1 MPQYFTECK
10 YFDKLVM
17 IILNSESSMEPQDSN
32 NTPDENKNP
41 LMGSVESTSTPPETS
56 AAPTTEP
63 PTSVTPPAD
72 TSAAPTLTPAP
83 NNNDELD
90 KLGLVALITS
100 ILLGPV
106 GIIIGILAR
115 RERKSGLSKA
125 AIIVGIGWLVLA
137 IAGIIL
143 LITLAAYSGVS
154 DKAKK
159 SAESSKTDSK
169 KVDSKKEEKSSK
181 SNSKIETSEQREKR
195 LYASLCFDGKK
206 LASSSGGWFIEDDR
220 YLLLEEMVFFKGTG
234 IDYEYDTSSKYDEIV
249 AYLKGPVS
257 KEKIAVELKGSI
269 ADDKTDPAKSKLAEQ
284 RAQLVQKEL
293 VNRGISASLIK
304 IVPPLSEN
312 LDTAYGEGSQMN
324 VDIRVL
330 SNC

>member
-1 MPQYFTECK
+1 MTTTPTE
-10 YFDKLVM
+10 D
-17 IILNSESSMEPQDSN
+17 
-32 NTPDENKNP
+32 NT
-41 LMGSVESTSTPPETS
+41 
-56 AAPTTEP
+56 
-63 PTSVTPPAD
+63 
-72 TSAAPTLTPAP
+72 TPAP
-83 NNNDELD
+83 APAPAVEGLD
-90 KLGLVALITS
+90 KLGLVALLSS
-100 ILLGPV
+100 ILLGPI
-106 GIIIGILAR
+106 GIVIGILAR

-169 KVDSKKEEKSSK
+169 ETDTKKADKTSTKSSG
-181 SNSKIETSEQREKR
+181 SQIETNEQREKR

-293 VNRGISASLIK
+293 VNRDISASLIK

>member
-1 MPQYFTECK
+1 
-10 YFDKLVM
+10 M

-41 LMGSVESTSTPPETS
+41 LMESVESTSTPPETS
-56 AAPTTEP
+56 AAPTAEQ
-63 PTSVTPPAD
+63 
-72 TSAAPTLTPAP
+72 PTLTTTPTEDNTTPAP
-83 NNNDELD
+83 APAPAVEGLD
-90 KLGLVALITS
+90 KLGLVALLSS
-100 ILLGPV
+100 ILLGPI
-106 GIIIGILAR
+106 GIVIGILAR

-169 KVDSKKEEKSSK
+169 ETDTKKADKTSTKSSG
-181 SNSKIETSEQREKR
+181 SQIETNEQREKR

-293 VNRGISASLIK
+293 VNRDISASLIK